1 MCKDDN
7 DAHLKQQE
15 ENLGLIMCLQTNKK
29 IKTLTRS
36 MH

>member
-15 ENLGLIMCLQTNKK
+15 ENLGLIMCLTNKK